1 MKMKKWRVA
10 LRKVYPRVSNSKAL
24 KVKTDQEPKVATR
37 EEAEALEVV
46 TEVDTEAPEATAE
59 AEAVEVATNQE
70 KTSMMMDSK

>member
-1 MKMKKWRVA
+1 M
-10 LRKVYPRVSNSKAL
+10 RKVYLRVNTSKAL

-70 KTSMMMDSK
+70 KTLMMMDSK